1 VCTYG
6 DGTGGKGWDR
16 GRFGEG
22 GEGIGI
28 AILGYELGLAWKFRM
43 VQRMA

>member
-1 VCTYG
+1 MAMEWKG
-6 DGTGGKGWDR
+6 RGGMDR
-16 GRFGEG
+16 VRFSLVK

-28 AILGYELGLAWKFRM
+28 AILDYELGLAWKCRM